1 VQRRGHLIAIAMVA
15 LLAAACS
22 DSRPNGP
29 GAAGAGSSGAASS
42 GAASSAP
49 HASPGDAKLAF
60 ARCMRAHGVHDFPD
74 PGSKV
79 GAGAGGQLDP
89 YDPAFEAAYQ
99 ACQSV
104 LPAGQDTLT
113 QIHSRLA
120 KLGLGFARCM
130 RAHGI
135 AGFPD
140 PNADGQFPEAQM
152 RELGKGSPQFTTAQ
166 DACQQYLDPAS
177 SRGGK

>member
-1 VQRRGHLIAIAMVA
+1 VQRRSHLIAIAMVA
-15 LLAAACS
+15 LLAAACGN
-22 DSRPNGP
+22 SRSAGP
-29 GAAGAGSSGAASS
+29 GAAGAESSGA
-42 GAASSAP
+42 GSSAP
-49 HASPGDAKLAF
+49 DVSPGNAKLAF

-79 GAGAGGQLDP
+79 GAGPGGQLDP
-89 YDPAFEAAYQ
+89 YDPTFEAAYQ

-113 QIHSRLA
+113 QMHSRLA

-166 DACQQYLDPAS
+166 DACQQHLDPVNGSA
-177 SRGGK
+177 GHK